1 MNWRDMRKAKKT
13 QNRFSSLSAVNY
25 NQNSCKILLNLIR
38 LEFVTDTIGEPTK
51 EDISRTISYTYNIL
65 SLFLLIFRFLY
76 E

>member
-1 MNWRDMRKAKKT
+1 MRKAKKT